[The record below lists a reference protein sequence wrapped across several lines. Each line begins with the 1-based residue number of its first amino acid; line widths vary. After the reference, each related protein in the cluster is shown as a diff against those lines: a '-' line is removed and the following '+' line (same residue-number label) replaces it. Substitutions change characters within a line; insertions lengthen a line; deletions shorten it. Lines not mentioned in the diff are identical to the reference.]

1 MKARVWLVGCLGLWA
16 LCTSAAWGGRDAF
29 EVADYRHCVYPSQ
42 LPVPEDMRV
51 ALQLEEACGALQV
64 SWKPL
69 QIPESLPGKFTTQ
82 ITAIFESRG
91 MTPRVQHA
99 PLGVTSLEFRNV
111 PPGRKGTI
119 TLAVTDGEN
128 VLSQL
133 ATATFTTGAARP
145 QVKAPFFYRGG
156 EDLRQTAGVLYY
168 IGFGANFA
176 NGYVMTGHTQP
187 EAVRLRVGVRHGAGY
202 DPSEVDFA
210 RFRLRLEDRQGQ
222 DMLGYT
228 AGTMPAGALYANR
241 VLVLGTATALDIA
254 DPGAAAFTTLPHSSR
269 LASPAPSVW
278 EAAVTAPYWTV
289 ADAPVIAREPE
300 GANVAPLTFTNLAAA
315 TSGRALFAP
324 VPDAIQE
331 FPPDTLVSDR
341 TYRLQVWAEDE
352 TGTPISPTCELSLR
366 AEAVAVGDPLYTNVW
381 GYDEALGSN
390 RHEAA
395 AVHGG
400 PGRVLVF
407 RLLAEDCEE
416 SVAACKSPSPP
427 AGSPT
432 PPTGPPAPPAGP
444 PPPFSLLPTS
454 IPTVGAGYNLAY
466 WVKAD
471 RQLGHDVDIVGR
483 RISISRTSDVNDTAK
498 RLPPDILA
506 GQYRGVDVGDSHAC
520 AIKNADNT
528 VTCWGDI
535 RDDERIPDDFGAVA
549 NFSVG
554 GYHACAVMEADSTVR
569 CWGWGD
575 YQQAQPPSGV
585 FHSVASGRVHT
596 CGLRQ
601 DGQVQCWGYNDY
613 GAGSVPPHLSQA
625 QAARAIAA
633 GHHHNCIIRPND
645 LVSCWGRN
653 QRGQTNV
660 PPGLGPVRALSAG
673 QYHTCAIRSTGA
685 IACWGDNS
693 YGQIS
698 QVPSGTDWVEINAGF
713 VHTCGRRA
721 NGSVTC
727 WRIRETASPTM
738 KSVSSGL
745 VQSCGIRKAD
755 DYVQCWGSLGVFFLG
770 RRTVDGRGVYPV
782 AFKALSAVEGSAC
795 GIKMDDTVDCWGLSS
810 YGSVAD
816 IPDDLGTV
824 KAVSSFS
831 KNACAIKSDDT
842 LVCWGTYYNDDAN
855 TVPSNL
861 GAVKAVDTGNGHTCV
876 IKSDDNLQCWG
887 TGTIPQIPSDLGT
900 VKAVSLSGD
909 RTCVIKSDD
918 NLQCW
923 GTYTTGGPPSDL
935 GKIKALAVYDAS
947 GAHSCAIKT
956 DDTVVCWDGT
966 GDAQKNPID
975 STLEVSAISVGTHHG
990 CGIKK
995 SDSTIVCWG
1004 ETTDGA
1010 TDGPN
1015 VD

>member
-1 MKARVWLVGCLGLWA
+1 MKAYVWFPCLLGLWA
-16 LCTSAAWGGRDAF
+16 LCTSSAWGGRDAF

-42 LPVPEDMRV
+42 LPAPEDMRV
-51 ALQLEEACGALQV
+51 ALKLEEGCGAVQV

-69 QIPESLPGKFTTQ
+69 PDPESLPGKFTTQ
-82 ITAIFESRG
+82 ITAILESRG
-91 MTPRVQHA
+91 MKPRVRHA
-99 PLGVTSLEFRNV
+99 PLGGTSLEFRNLH
-111 PPGRKGTI
+111 PGQKGTI

-128 VLSQL
+128 VLSRL
-133 ATATFTTGAARP
+133 ATATFGAPAARP
-145 QVKAPFFYRGG
+145 QVSAPFFYRSE
-156 EDLRQTAGVLYY
+156 EDLHQTAGVLYY

-176 NGYVMTGHTQP
+176 NGYVMTGNTQP
-187 EAVRLRVGVRHGAGY
+187 EAARLRVGVRHGAGY
-202 DPSEVDFA
+202 DPAEVDFA
-210 RFRLRLEDRQGQ
+210 RFRLRLEDSSGQ

-228 AGTMPAGALYANR
+228 AGTMPAGALYGDR

-254 DPGAAAFTTLPHSSR
+254 DPGAAAWTTLPHSGR
-269 LASPAPSVW
+269 LASPAPSAW
-278 EAAVTAPYWTV
+278 ETATTAPYWSV

-300 GANVAPLTFTNLAAA
+300 GANVAPLTFTNLAAV
-315 TSGRALFAP
+315 TQGRALFAP

-331 FPPDTLVSDR
+331 FPSDTLVSDR

-352 TGTPISPTCELSLR
+352 SGRQISPACELSLWV
-366 AEAVAVGDPLYTNVW
+366 ETVVAADSLYTNVW

-390 RHEAA
+390 RHDAA

-407 RLLAEDCEE
+407 RLLEEDCEE
-416 SVAACKSPSPP
+416 SVAACQGSSPP
-427 AGSPT
+427 AGSPR
-432 PPTGPPAPPAGP
+432 PPTEFPVPQAV
-444 PPPFSLLPTS
+444 PPFSLLPAS
-454 IPTVGAGYNLAY
+454 ISTVGAGYNLSY

-471 RQLGHDVDIVGR
+471 NKLGHDVDIVGR
-483 RISISRTSDVNDTAK
+483 KISISRTSDVTDTAK

-506 GQYRGVDVGDSHAC
+506 GAYLGVDVGEAHAC
-520 AIKNADNT
+520 AIKNTDST

-535 RDDERIPDDFGAVA
+535 RADERVPDDLGAVA
-549 NFSVG
+549 GFSVG

-569 CWGWGD
+569 CWGWNK

-585 FHSVASGRVHT
+585 FHSVASGRAHT

-601 DGQVQCWGYNDY
+601 DGQVQCWGFNDY
-613 GAGSVPPHLSQA
+613 GAGSVPSHLSRP
-625 QAARAIAA
+625 QAARSIAA
-633 GHHHNCIIRPND
+633 GHHHNCVIRPND
-645 LVSCWGRN
+645 TVSCWGRN
-653 QRGQTNV
+653 QQGQTNV

-685 IACWGDNS
+685 IACWGDDR

-698 QVPSGTDWVEINAGF
+698 QVPSGTDWAEIHVGF

-727 WRIRETASPTM
+727 WRIRETTSPAM
-738 KSVSSGL
+738 KSVSSGIQ
-745 VQSCGIRKAD
+745 QSCGIRKAD
-755 DYVQCWGSLGVFFLG
+755 DYIQCWGSLNEIAQG
-770 RRTVDGRGVYPV
+770 RKTVDGRGVYPEE
-782 AFKALSAVEGSAC
+782 FKAISVIEGSMC
-795 GIKMDDTVDCWGLSS
+795 GIKKDETVDCWGVSS
-810 YGSVAD
+810 YGSVTV
-816 IPDDLGTV
+816 PDDLGTV
-824 KAVSSFS
+824 KAVSSFN

-842 LVCWGTYYNDDAN
+842 VVCWGTYQNNNAN
-855 TVPSNL
+855 TVPSAL
-861 GAVKAVDTGNGHTCV
+861 GAVKALDTGNVHTCA

-887 TGTIPQIPSDLGT
+887 TIPKGPPDDLGT

-918 NLQCW
+918 TVQCW

-935 GKIKALAVYDAS
+935 GTVKALAVYDGS
-947 GAHSCAIKT
+947 SSHSCAIKT

-966 GDAQKNPID
+966 SNAQKNPID

-990 CGIKK
+990 CAIKE

-1004 ETTDGA
+1004 EPTDGA
-1010 TDGPN
+1010 ADGPK
-1015 VD
+1015 VDS